1 MTELAHHGDR
11 GTSENDVAP
20 LKRLR
25 RPKTVSADFTPRAND
40 ILQDYRKTPL
50 VSGKKELHMS
60 IEDEALDESISSGTK
75 DTLANLR
82 VQMDNLVGQLL
93 QDAPIQM
100 QPEWLA
106 EPRKYRRY
114 VLSNL
119 PGPDSTL
126 FTPKIDAWLKQFSRL
141 VALDVRA
148 KRLGKVQFGESPFWR
163 EVLEH
168 DIAKKRVDY
177 ESLSPHNTTINTRAQ
192 ELYDDWKA
200 LSAEGRDALKRE
212 NDKVRAHQK
221 FVLLRAQDTCR
232 AKQYN
237 SLEEAER
244 DAQMLDTLGD
254 NILVKD
260 RFAQLVETSSE
271 RAATVTAEFDEDE
284 PTILKPRVKSPVP
297 PKPGFFRRM
306 TAPFVAAASLLVG
319 LGGAQQTAERTT
331 DMLSQ
336 PDTKEQAY
344 EPAPLPVVERSE
356 TKASDGQATVRANE
370 ERPSESVSGKQATHV
385 VEKGDR
391 LWDVA
396 RQEIADERGVDLKR
410 VARDDREILPR
421 VQALK
426 ILNDIDDATKLKI
439 GTELKLEETKAP
451 VAKEAPI
458 AAASRLDATPG
469 ASIESVADL
478 VSKLDAAQNGSSDA
492 PREVIK
498 SRGDTAWA
506 HADSMLRDAK
516 VRPTHARRQLV
527 AALMLRESGNLN
539 AYKLRIG
546 QELSTTR
553 ANAAIEQ
560 LKNGKNPS
568 DIARAAGL
576 PWPPK
581 NLSR

>member
-1 MTELAHHGDR
+1 T
-11 GTSENDVAP
+11 
-20 LKRLR
+20 
-25 RPKTVSADFTPRAND
+25 
-40 ILQDYRKTPL
+40 
-50 VSGKKELHMS
+50 
-60 IEDEALDESISSGTK
+60 
-75 DTLANLR
+75 
-82 VQMDNLVGQLL
+82 
-93 QDAPIQM
+93 
-100 QPEWLA
+100 
-106 EPRKYRRY
+106 
-114 VLSNL
+114 
-119 PGPDSTL
+119 
-126 FTPKIDAWLKQFSRL
+126 
-141 VALDVRA
+141 
-148 KRLGKVQFGESPFWR
+148 PFWN
-163 EVLEH
+163 EVTQRNAEKKQH
-168 DIAKKRVDY
+168 DVKGRYQHTRDINKRA
-177 ESLSPHNTTINTRAQ
+177 H
-192 ELYDDWKA
+192 ELYDDWKM
-200 LSAEGRDALKRE
+200 LSPEERDALKRK

-221 FVLLRAQDTCR
+221 FVLLRAQETCH
-232 AKQYN
+232 AKQYG
-237 SLEEAER
+237 SLTEAER

-426 ILNDIDDATKLKI
+426 ILNDIDDATKLEV
-439 GTELKLEETKAP
+439 GTELRLEETKAP
-451 VAKEAPI
+451 VAKEVPQAQAYGNGVAVPTHLE
-458 AAASRLDATPG
+458 AASIDKTPDIAGKLDATPT
-469 ASIESVADL
+469 STI
-478 VSKLDAAQNGSSDA
+478 NA
-492 PREVIK
+492 PREVIT

-506 HADSMLRDAK
+506 HADSMLENAGAK
-516 VRPTHARRQLV
+516 STTLRRRLV
-527 AALMLRESGNLN
+527 AALMLKDSGNLN
-539 AYKLRIG
+539 AYRLKIG
-546 QELSTTR
+546 QELTTTR

-560 LKNGKNPS
+560 LKAGKNPA
-568 DIARAAGL
+568 DIARSMGIEWPVRGL
-576 PWPPK
+576 
-581 NLSR
+581 